1 MSQRARTRGLALAL
15 TLLVTLALPLVSRAA
30 DDDDDD
36 EAAEEQAEEAKPPA
50 KKEPAAKSKEESYSD
65 ESDDEGEAAEEGDE
79 HDWTVT
85 HRGFYV
91 LANGSYNFMVDQS
104 GLEDKA
110 EHAGNFN
117 SNNSNTDDSWGYGG
131 RLGWRFFDRLAV
143 EGQFNNLN
151 SIEIHQ
157 HVNGGNRRSKA
168 TFMTAMA
175 NAKGYLLT
183 DRIQPYG
190 LVGVGYGY
198 GILRPPG
205 GGTNDRDQGFAAQ
218 FGVGSDFY
226 LTENLG
232 VMTEATY
239 VLPTGAIDDYDYV
252 ALYFGVLLRFYGG
265 H

>member
-15 TLLVTLALPLVSRAA
+15 TLLVALALPLVSRAA
-30 DDDDDD
+30 DDD
-36 EAAEEQAEEAKPPA
+36 EAAEEQAEEAEPAA
-50 KKEPAAKSKEESYSD
+50 KKEPAAKAKEESYSD
-65 ESDDEGEAAEEGDE
+65 EESEDEGEAAGEGDE
-79 HDWTVT
+79 HDWSVT
-85 HRGFYV
+85 HRGFYL

-104 GLEDKA
+104 GLESKA
-110 EHAGNFN
+110 EHAGNFD
-117 SNNSNTDDSWGYGG
+117 SDNSNTDDSWGYGG

-143 EGQFNNLN
+143 EGQFQNLN

-157 HVNGGNRRSKA
+157 HANGRNRRSKA

-239 VLPTGAIDDYDYV
+239 VLPTGSIDDYDYV
-252 ALYFGVLLRFYGG
+252 ALYFGVLLRFYAG